1 MNLFDVYITIRIIT
15 PSESDYAKLLV
26 LVYDDGSFPNIHL
39 YNNENIEDKVLQ
51 ELSNI
56 FYPNDLHTVLLSKN
70 ISSVTSMGNKLEIT
84 YNFIAHSTVS
94 KIGSFIPFDKN
105 SIELY
110 RMAKNHTL

>member
-1 MNLFDVYITIRIIT
+1 MNLFEVYATIRIIT

-26 LVYDDGSFPNIHL
+26 LVYDDGSFPSVHL
-39 YNNENIEDKVLQ
+39 SNNQNIEDRILQ

-56 FYPNDLHTVLLSKN
+56 FYPNDLNTILLSKN
-70 ISSVTSMGNKLEIT
+70 ISSINSTGNKLEII